1 MVVLKKLFIFMFF
14 SLLAALVFEKLI
26 SLQSHTLA
34 NTAAWHSVKRL
45 EVMPFGLMGAEEYFS
60 DRHAL
65 LGERLNLGAWF
76 GYQDV
81 QYREGIDDF
90 ESMNLRVELDAD
102 SYLWVYLNCDDM
114 ECVALRMSTTPEFN
128 SGIYVIKKN
137 GEITKVAAGE
147 ILEDGAHRV
156 GIVADSNRMHL
167 VSIDGHVVHNVK
179 YGSGT
184 SAVLRFRSGEKPAF
198 VSDIE
203 VTGRNKQRLRLNFT
217 AKFQYVRFF
226 GIFGVLL
233 VLALLVGFAT
243 RNPNY
248 GFTVIFVFLSLG
260 IILFIFDKFYWSRL
274 YLTREMNPAHEFS
287 SGVVLS
293 FEDWRKNFFKVA
305 EKPQKVQVDITI
317 DDIQIIDRHGNVT
330 AARSIDSVPA
340 NSAGAL
346 KIAIAGGSQSWG
358 GGASSLSTTWGARL
372 VKELAQKTGRNVVG
386 VNFSI
391 CGGKLSNFMQR
402 TDEILKFKP
411 DLMIV
416 NFGFNDEVT
425 PDSHFESQLSE
436 FIDKLAAAKLKVLF
450 SIEAQ
455 SIEHLTQETVKA
467 PLIRRLVSKKNYETV
482 SLHDYIAKAETRNS
496 GLLWQDHVHF
506 TDFGQAQAA
515 KFFINTESVKKLT
528 SK

>member
-1 MVVLKKLFIFMFF
+1 
-14 SLLAALVFEKLI
+14 
-26 SLQSHTLA
+26 
-34 NTAAWHSVKRL
+34 
-45 EVMPFGLMGAEEYFS
+45 MGAEDYFS

-90 ESMNLRVELDAD
+90 ESMDLRVELESD
-102 SYLWVYLNCDDM
+102 SYLWVYLNCDDA
-114 ECVALRMSTTPEFN
+114 ECVALRMSTSPEFN

-137 GEITKVAAGE
+137 GEMTKVAAGE
-147 ILEDGAHRV
+147 ILETGGHRV
-156 GIVADSNRMHL
+156 EIIADSNRMHL
-167 VSIDGHVVHNVK
+167 VSIDGRVAHNVK

-198 VSDIE
+198 VNDIE
-203 VTGRNKQRLRLNFT
+203 ITGRNKLRMRLNFSP
-217 AKFQYVRFF
+217 KFQYVRFF
-226 GIFGVLL
+226 GIFSGLL

-293 FEDWRKNFFKVA
+293 FEDWRKNFFKES
-305 EKPQKVQVDITI
+305 EKPQKVQADITI

-346 KIAIAGGSQSWG
+346 KVAIAGGSQSWG
-358 GGASSLSTTWGARL
+358 GGASSLGATWGARF
-372 VKELAQKTGRNVVG
+372 VKELAQKTGRHVIG

-391 CGGKLSNFMQR
+391 CGGKLYNFMQR
-402 TDEILKFKP
+402 TDQILKFRP

-425 PDSHFESQLSE
+425 PDSHLESQLND
-436 FIDKLAAAKLKVLF
+436 FVAQLAAAKLNVLF
-450 SIEAQ
+450 SIEAI
-455 SIEHLTQETVKA
+455 SIEHRAQETVKA
-467 PLIRRLVSKKNYETV
+467 PLIRRLVSKGNYETV
-482 SLHDYIAKAETRNS
+482 SLHDYIAKSETRNG

-506 TDFGQAQAA
+506 TDFGHVQTA